1 MKPLSK
7 CLVLAFIAI
16 SFGAAADD
24 PAAKIP
30 PPPPLV
36 TANADGTLTVQKAP
50 TQGKSKDPKAK
61 SGLVIP
67 PQIVV
72 PIIPPRE
79 EKSK

>member
-7 CLVLAFIAI
+7 CLALAFIAT
-16 SFGAAADD
+16 SLCAVAGD
-24 PAAKIP
+24 PAAKA
-30 PPPPLV
+30 PPPLV

-67 PQIVV
+67 PQVVV